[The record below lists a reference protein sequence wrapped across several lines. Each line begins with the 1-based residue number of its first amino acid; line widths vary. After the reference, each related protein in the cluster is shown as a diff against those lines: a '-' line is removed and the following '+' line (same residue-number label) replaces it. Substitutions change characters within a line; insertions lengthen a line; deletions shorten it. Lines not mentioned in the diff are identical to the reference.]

1 MTAQVFDTILK
12 LSERGRVYIEI
23 PFSPAEVWGKEP
35 RYYVSGRLNG
45 TAFHG
50 SLGSS
55 GGMYFMPVNKALQG
69 KANLKVGDTVTVTI
83 KRAKPQVAEIPDELA
98 GALAA
103 NPAAQTFFE
112 GLSAFQR
119 NTYIGWVAEAK
130 GADTRAK
137 RVETT
142 ITDLLAGQKQR

>member
-1 MTAQVFDTILK
+1 MTAQVFDTVLK

-35 RYYVSGRLNG
+35 RYYVSGRLNN

-50 SLGSS
+50 SLGTSD
-55 GGMYFMPVNKALQG
+55 GMYFMPVNKALQG
-69 KANLKVGDTVTVTI
+69 KANLRVGDKVTVTI
-83 KRAKPQVAEIPDELA
+83 KRAKQQVEEIPDELA

-103 NPAAQTFFE
+103 NPAAKTFFE

-137 RVETT
+137 RVETA
-142 ITDLLAGQKQR
+142 INDLLAGQKQR